1 MTDQLKR
8 TIVKT
13 MGWRGIAF
21 ASTTTFAYIYTGDI
35 STSLQLSSYDMIAK
49 TILYFGWERL
59 WNLTKWGQEETDDSE
74 NNKDSEIE
82 MEQQV

>member
-1 MTDQLKR
+1 
-8 TIVKT
+8 

>member
-8 TIVKT
+8 TIAKT
-13 MGWRGIAF
+13 IGWRGIAF

-59 WNLTKWGQEETDDSE
+59 WNLTKWGQEETLDNE
-74 NNKDSEIE
+74 NNKDSEME

>member
-1 MTDQLKR
+1 MADQLKR

-13 MGWRGIAF
+13 IGWRGIAF

-49 TILYFGWERL
+49 TILYFGWERI
-59 WNLTKWGQEETDDSE
+59 WNLTKWGQETIDNE